1 MTSLGSSEGAR
12 LDTGRPVTTNAAAAK
27 LRDSESSY
35 GPLRRQAWI
44 TALIGA
50 HTDAALPTPVYAT
63 LVALARHMAA
73 DGTVRCSLQELAGRS
88 PRVRRTLQRHL
99 ATAMAA
105 GWLTRVSGGRGGPG
119 GEVSTYQ
126 ASRPGQDHSEAT
138 FLSSH
143 SAIVRRHPPAP
154 HSAHSEATL
163 VVTVKR
169 EDPSGS
175 EDGARERAAADD
187 PTTAQPRPT
196 ATGKGAH
203 NGEGQPGSRSTP
215 EPLAAD
221 VALAT
226 AKPPAR
232 RSTPEPLEV
241 RPCVYCGQTFAPDRS
256 TQIAHTGRCPVPVK
270 VTTKNAAD
278 RERPNDPDG
287 TAPSLAVVLAFGPA
301 AERRE
306 CLACIWGQGQHATYC
321 AAVA

>member
-1 MTSLGSSEGAR
+1 MNPPSSSKGAR

-50 HTDAALPTPVYAT
+50 HTDAALPTAVYAT
-63 LVALARHMAA
+63 LVALSRHMAA

-99 ATAMAA
+99 ATAMAG

-126 ASRPGQDHSEAT
+126 GSHSEAT

-175 EDGARERAAADD
+175 EDGALDGAAADD
-187 PTTAQPRPT
+187 PTTARPRPT
-196 ATGKGAH
+196 ATSKGAQ
-203 NGEGQPGSRSTP
+203 NGEGQQASRSTP

-270 VTTKNAAD
+270 VTTKSAAD
-278 RERPNDPDG
+278 RERPNDPA
-287 TAPSLAVVLAFGPA
+287 TPSLAVVLAFGPV

-306 CLACIWGQGQHATYC
+306 CLACIWGQGQHATSC